1 MAVSLWDRNEY
12 FEDRLVGT
20 SAFLAPETIVHYERY
35 GQAVYSRASDIWQAG
50 CILYMILAA
59 QYPFGSEATH
69 TGAQL
74 LGNIKARRLQLTG
87 LNLSSDALDL
97 LSKIFVLD
105 PNDRLAGQEILAHP
119 WIVHHSKLPETD
131 FGDSYKSRL
140 KNWSCRKRFRQLLD
154 RNVLGSR
161 ARQHALH
168 TVLSLAGHPNPPFL
182 PHHGY
187 MTRSD
192 TSADYLT
199 MDSVQSPQRD
209 EVKPLKRAESLRL
222 FSISSQDIKT
232 LKSAFFDFVSI
243 RIQSPLLDEKKSTI
257 FGSPPPTPL
266 SAPSLSSN
274 NKRFSPSSSAN
285 GIQIARFGED
295 LSVQNTL
302 HHAGIDFDSFTT
314 VVNAA
319 GFTAL
324 ATREIF
330 DIFDWH
336 RTQSVDYLEF
346 LFTLS
351 SFRRDVDWNDAASV
365 ARLYYDIF
373 DMTSV
378 NAISVDM
385 LALVLSKLLTV
396 HDTDEEKNTISL
408 SSLKLA
414 DPSFEQTSDSTENEP
429 SVEKDID
436 SLLSAVPT
444 DSEEDLS
451 AGNIY
456 DVVQSIDTDGDGL
469 ITFKDFEA
477 FFHVILRLRSMSSR

>member
-1 MAVSLWDRNEY
+1 
-12 FEDRLVGT
+12 
-20 SAFLAPETIVHYERY
+20 
-35 GQAVYSRASDIWQAG
+35 
-50 CILYMILAA
+50 
-59 QYPFGSEATH
+59 
-69 TGAQL
+69 
-74 LGNIKARRLQLTG
+74 
-87 LNLSSDALDL
+87 
-97 LSKIFVLD
+97 
-105 PNDRLAGQEILAHP
+105 
-119 WIVHHSKLPETD
+119 
-131 FGDSYKSRL
+131 
-140 KNWSCRKRFRQLLD
+140 
-154 RNVLGSR
+154 
-161 ARQHALH
+161 
-168 TVLSLAGHPNPPFL
+168 
-182 PHHGY
+182 
-187 MTRSD
+187 
-192 TSADYLT
+192 
-199 MDSVQSPQRD
+199 
-209 EVKPLKRAESLRL
+209 
-222 FSISSQDIKT
+222 
-232 LKSAFFDFVSI
+232 VSI